1 MQSLTPMS
9 SASPQ
14 QTPVRICVFTST
26 TVGHSPAHLDA
37 ARNLAEALHE
47 HSIELVYGGGTTGL
61 MGELAKTLVSLG
73 GKQNVHGV
81 IPSAVLPVERPEGAI
96 DVPKDKRRSG
106 MKKWTERL
114 TLASRWPKPVATM
127 PEPHDPQKQSA
138 LLSENKY
145 GMTNVVSS
153 LSARKH
159 LMCTLTSSGAPGSG
173 FIALSGGFGT
183 MDELMEM
190 ITLRQQGAHRCRICL
205 YNVDG
210 FWDLVLAWMESA
222 IQRGFV
228 REEVRSWIGEGRT
241 GEECVKWLAEGPGFR
256 GFDVLS

>member
-1 MQSLTPMS
+1 MS

-14 QTPVRICVFTST
+14 QTPTRICVFTST
-26 TVGHSPAHLDA
+26 TIGHSPVHLDA

-96 DVPKDKRRSG
+96 GVPKEKRQSG
-106 MKKWTERL
+106 IKRWMERL
-114 TLASRWPKPVATM
+114 NLASRL
-127 PEPHDPQKQSA
+127 PEPAGTTPDPPNQSA
-138 LLSENKY
+138 LLSEEKY

-153 LSARKH
+153 LSARKQ

-228 REEVRSWIGEGRT
+228 REEVRGWIGEGRT
-241 GEECVKWLAEGPGFR
+241 GEECVRWLAEGKRVR

>member
-1 MQSLTPMS
+1 MPLV
-9 SASPQ
+9 SPQ
-14 QTPVRICVFTST
+14 QTPTRICVFTST
-26 TVGHSPAHLDA
+26 TVGNSPAHLDA

-61 MGELAKTLVSLG
+61 MGELAQTLVSLS

-81 IPSAVLPVERPEGAI
+81 IPSSILPAERPEFAI
-96 DVPKDKRRSG
+96 DVPKDGRRSG
-106 MKKWTERL
+106 MKRWTERL
-114 TLASRWPKPVATM
+114 NNLTSRLPKPAATT
-127 PEPHDPQKQSA
+127 PDPPNQPA
-138 LLSENKY
+138 LLSEEKY
-145 GMTNVVSS
+145 GMVNVVSS
-153 LSARKH
+153 LSARKQ

-173 FIALSGGFGT
+173 FIALSGGLGT

-228 REEVRSWIGEGRT
+228 REEVRAWIGEGRT
-241 GEECVKWLAEGPGFR
+241 GEECVKWLAEGTGGR

>member
-1 MQSLTPMS
+1 MS

-14 QTPVRICVFTST
+14 QTPTRICVFTAT

-61 MGELAKTLVSLG
+61 MGELASTLVSLG

-81 IPSAVLPVERPEGAI
+81 IPSAILPIERPQGAM
-96 DVPKDKRRSG
+96 DVPKDKRQSG
-106 MKKWTERL
+106 LKRWTERL
-114 TLASRWPKPVATM
+114 NLAVRLPKAAATT
-127 PEPHDPQKQSA
+127 PNPPNQSA
-138 LLSENKY
+138 LLSEEKY

-153 LSARKH
+153 LSARKQ

-210 FWDLVLAWMESA
+210 FWDLVLAWIESA

-228 REEVRSWIGEGRT
+228 REEVRGWIGEGRT
-241 GEECVKWLAEGPGFR
+241 GEECVKWLAEGKGVR